1 MKLPCAALPVSQL
14 EVHQKAPLGCSF
26 ALFCRAE
33 QPGNTKEDAAVVV
46 RVGEAGVGGA
56 PMATKGTVTST
67 VVSAETG
74 KLQPGRVVATAAVA
88 MAEMV
93 ARVSLEIDHRTL
105 RLTVRSRA
113 CWVTLVE
120 GQAPERRQK
129 YRCFS

>member
-1 MKLPCAALPVSQL
+1 M
-14 EVHQKAPLGCSF
+14 
-26 ALFCRAE
+26 
-33 QPGNTKEDAAVVV
+33 
-46 RVGEAGVGGA
+46 GEAGVGGA

-120 GQAPERRQK
+120 GQTPERRQK